1 MKKISKITLMT
12 LLCLLSLLFVAP
24 GFSISASAATPPEEE
39 TATPQADV
47 LEWIYDQRGTSVYK
61 RLYNTS
67 THNWVGDWIYV
78 GETPGKGEPVIGKH

>member
-24 GFSISASAATPPEEE
+24 SFSITANAATPSEEE
-39 TATPQADV
+39 SVDPQADI
-47 LEWIYDQRGTSVYK
+47 LEWVYDQRGTKIYK

-67 THNWVGDWIYV
+67 TGNWVGDWIFV
-78 GETPGKGEPVIGKH
+78 REIPGKGEPVIGKH